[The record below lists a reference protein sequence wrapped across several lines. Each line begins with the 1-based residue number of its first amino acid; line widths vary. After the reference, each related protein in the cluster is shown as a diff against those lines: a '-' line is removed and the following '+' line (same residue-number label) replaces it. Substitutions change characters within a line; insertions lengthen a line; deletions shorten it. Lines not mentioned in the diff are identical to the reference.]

1 MKRER
6 DYMKRKAIK
15 SKSILRVPIYD
26 PKARMLA
33 KCKEKL
39 ESLIVLGNATEED
52 ILAVAAYYGYKVR
65 TLLNLDGFN
74 AISKKDPAHHKNW
87 RFFANVCNL
96 CIKHNWDTFIYI
108 DSQFDRAEYW
118 ENSDGRIYPQQLCSQ
133 RAISH
138 YYKYIKGKT
147 EEHEADGTTLT
158 ANKIKT
164 VNEEILDALVND
176 CKIIK
181 NGIKYST
188 MEGTDTEKKIFVL
201 YNNWLSLSAYY
212 ISSCDWLTE
221 TLEEYCKE
229 INESDS
235 NKVLEKVNKLLS
247 NKKTRE
253 NVLKILKNIENKF
266 EIPET
271 PSKRELL
278 LSYA

>member
-1 MKRER
+1 
-6 DYMKRKAIK
+6 MKRKAIK
-15 SKSILRVPIYD
+15 SKSILRISIYD
-26 PKARMLA
+26 PKARMLE

-39 ESLIVLGNATEED
+39 ESLKILGNATEED
-52 ILAVAAYYGYKVR
+52 IIAVAAYYGYKVR

-74 AISKKDPAHHKNW
+74 AISRKDPTHHKNW
-87 RFFANVCNL
+87 KFFANVCNL
-96 CIKHNWDTFIYI
+96 CIKRNWDTFIYI

-133 RAISH
+133 RAIAH
-138 YYKYIKGKT
+138 YYRYIKGKIQ
-147 EEHEADGTTLT
+147 EHEADGTAFT

-164 VNEEILDALVND
+164 VREEISEALIND

-188 MEGTDTEKKIFVL
+188 LDSTALEKKIFVL
-201 YNNWLSLSAYY
+201 YNNWLSLSVYY
-212 ISSCDWLTE
+212 ISTCDWLIE

-229 INESDS
+229 VADSDS
-235 NKVLEKVNKLLS
+235 KKQLEKVNKILS
-247 NKKTRE
+247 NKKTKQAIESMLR
-253 NVLKILKNIENKF
+253 NIENKF

-271 PSKRELL
+271 PSKQELL